1 MPIFFDD
8 SSKRAEF
15 YDELRKREER
25 WWQARQRLVMLKER
39 HLFWFGDNSLMM
51 WLLWQFVAYVAAA
64 LILMSV
70 GRIFDIHV
78 TLMQY
83 LGVFAAQ
90 TLFFIVMI
98 ALKGRLANHI
108 QNSIEKADLAREQAL
123 NEMYILA
130 SDSIFPDIHA
140 QSPISLQRIHER
152 YDANLRLA
160 SLQCL
165 LQKEVD
171 AGRLLLADYQ
181 IEAKV
186 LPPEIADDE
195 LQPHADMMVYKS
207 LVAQSA

>member
-1 MPIFFDD
+1 MPIFSED
-8 SSKRAEF
+8 REARTEF
-15 YDELRKREER
+15 YQQLQKREAQ
-25 WWQARQRLVMLKER
+25 WWQTRQRLIMLKER

-64 LILMSV
+64 LILMSA
-70 GRIFDIHV
+70 GKLFGLNLFLWEYLTIFA
-78 TLMQY
+78 L
-83 LGVFAAQ
+83 Q
-90 TLFFIVMI
+90 TLFFLVMI
-98 ALKGRLANHI
+98 TFKGRLANRM
-108 QNSIEKADLAREQAL
+108 QNSIDKADLAREQAL

-186 LPPEIADDE
+186 LPPEIADAE
-195 LQPHADMMVYKS
+195 LSPLADAMIYKS
-207 LVAQSA
+207 LLAQPI